1 MKSRERNSRDN
12 CLRFWSAGCSSGE
25 EPYSIAMTIC
35 EVLDNPGRRWQFKVQ
50 ATDLSTRVLTTASS
64 GIYEKMKIE
73 KVPYELRKRYFQ
85 KGDNKWKGY
94 FRVKRQIRE
103 KICFHR
109 LNFRDNFC
117 FKEPFDVIFCRN
129 VMIYFDTPTKEILVG
144 KFFRNLSKGGYFFIG
159 HAESL
164 TGLEHQF
171 KYIQP
176 SIYQKV

>member
-1 MKSRERNSRDN
+1 
-12 CLRFWSAGCSSGE
+12 
-25 EPYSIAMTIC
+25 
-35 EVLDNPGRRWQFKVQ
+35 
-50 ATDLSTRVLTTASS
+50 
-64 GIYEKMKIE
+64 MKIE

-85 KGDNKWKGY
+85 KGDNKWNGY
-94 FRVKRQIRE
+94 FRVKRQVRE
-103 KICFHR
+103 KICFRR

-144 KFFRNLSKGGYFFIG
+144 KFFRNLSNGGYFFIG